1 MHSVLCGVE
10 VTETSTNKQHH
21 LSCHNDEQDRL
32 APARLGREQFG
43 GGKIMFVPTLVSPS
57 LLGVSVYTSTDVKEF
72 KVGMA
77 GSGFVR
83 VRVCLSLIDLSP
95 PLRPFSPW
103 HSVLARLLL
112 LCDLFSSDVN
122 TQRYLRKTFPSC
134 DEKDASGFAQAGD
147 SL

>member
-1 MHSVLCGVE
+1 MEDNVY
-10 VTETSTNKQHH
+10 
-21 LSCHNDEQDRL
+21 RL
-32 APARLGREQFG
+32 QKSEAR
-43 GGKIMFVPTLVSPS
+43 
-57 LLGVSVYTSTDVKEF
+57 VSVRTSTSTDVKEF

-134 DEKDASGFAQAGD
+134 DEKDACPGIASNG
-147 SL
+147 ST